1 MSKVI
6 NTLHSQLKKAYK
18 LSISRVRESTYAS
31 FMSPQNLIG
40 INFPIRKSDNS
51 IEMIKGYRVQ
61 HNNAL
66 GPYKGGLRFHKDVDI
81 DEATALATWMT
92 IKCAVQD
99 LPYGGGK
106 GGLAINPRDYSASEL
121 QTISREFSARLSN
134 YIGPEIDIPAPDVG
148 SNSQIMDWM
157 VDEHTKIT
165 RNIFDSKSTY
175 TGKSLVNGGS
185 LWREEATGY
194 GVALCIKEALG
205 NDVKDKTF
213 IVQGFGNVGSYV
225 TKTLESYGMKLIAV
239 GDHTGYYGVSNL
251 NNCYSTLSKLQSK
264 HGSINEVEGAV
275 ILNKTQF
282 FSTKCD
288 VVIPCALELQI
299 DEDIANNLNCK
310 FIAEGAN
317 GPIYDSAEDILK
329 LNNITVIPDVLANS
343 GGVLVSYFEWLQNRS
358 GEYWEKDIVVQ
369 KMDIKMIKTYRKIC
383 DVAEKYNCTLREACY
398 IYALIKIDDV
408 NKTKGI

>member
-18 LSISRVRESTYAS
+18 LSMSRVRESTYAS

-175 TGKSLVNGGS
+175 TGKSIVNGGS

-251 NNCYSTLSKLQSK
+251 KECYSTLSELQSK
-264 HGSINEVEGAV
+264 QGSINAVSDV

-282 FSTKCD
+282 FSTRCD

-299 DEDIANNLNCK
+299 DDDIAHNLNCK

-317 GPIYDSAEDILK
+317 GPIHDSAEDILK

-358 GEYWEKDIVVQ
+358 GEYWEKDTVVQ

>member
-18 LSISRVRESTYAS
+18 LSMSRVRESTYAS

-66 GPYKGGLRFHKDVDI
+66 GPYKGGLRFHKDVDM

-148 SNSQIMDWM
+148 TNSEIMDWM

-358 GEYWEKDIVVQ
+358 GEYWEKDTVVQ

>member
-175 TGKSLVNGGS
+175 TGKSIVNGGS

-225 TKTLESYGMKLIAV
+225 TKTLESYGMKLMAV
-239 GDHTGYYGVSNL
+239 GDHTGYYDVSNL
-251 NNCYSTLSKLQSK
+251 KECYSTLSELQSK
-264 HGSINEVEGAV
+264 QGSINAVSDV

-282 FSTKCD
+282 FSTRCD

-299 DEDIANNLNCK
+299 DDDIAHNLNCK

-317 GPIYDSAEDILK
+317 GPIHDSAEDILK

-358 GEYWEKDIVVQ
+358 GEYWEKDTVVQ

>member
-40 INFPIRKSDNS
+40 INFPILKSDNS

-99 LPYGGGK
+99 LPYGGEK
-106 GGLAINPRDYSASEL
+106 GGLAIKPRDYSASEL

-175 TGKSLVNGGS
+175 TGKSIVNGGS

-225 TKTLESYGMKLIAV
+225 TKTLESYGMKLMAV
-239 GDHTGYYGVSNL
+239 GDHTGYYDVSNL
-251 NNCYSTLSKLQSK
+251 KECHSTLSELQSK
-264 HGSINEVEGAV
+264 QGSINAVSDV

-282 FSTKCD
+282 FSTRCD

-299 DEDIANNLNCK
+299 DDDIAHNLNCK

-317 GPIYDSAEDILK
+317 GPIHDSAEDILK

-358 GEYWEKDIVVQ
+358 GEYWEKDTVVQ

-383 DVAEKYNCTLREACY
+383 DVAEKYTCTLREA
-398 IYALIKIDDV
+398 
-408 NKTKGI
+408 

>member
-18 LSISRVRESTYAS
+18 LSMSRVRESTYAS

-66 GPYKGGLRFHKDVDI
+66 GPYKGGLRFHKDVDM

-175 TGKSLVNGGS
+175 TGKSIVNGGS

-225 TKTLESYGMKLIAV
+225 TKTLESYGMKLMAV
-239 GDHTGYYGVSNL
+239 GDHTGYYDVSNL
-251 NNCYSTLSKLQSK
+251 KECHSTLSELQSK
-264 HGSINEVEGAV
+264 QGSINAVSDV

-282 FSTKCD
+282 FSTRCD

-299 DEDIANNLNCK
+299 DDDIAHNLNCK

-317 GPIYDSAEDILK
+317 GPIHDSAEDILK

-358 GEYWEKDIVVQ
+358 GEYWEKDTVVQ

>member
-40 INFPIRKSDNS
+40 INFPILKSDNS

-175 TGKSLVNGGS
+175 TGKSIVNGGS

-225 TKTLESYGMKLIAV
+225 TKTLESYGMKLMAV
-239 GDHTGYYGVSNL
+239 GDHTGYYDVSNL
-251 NNCYSTLSKLQSK
+251 KECYSTLSELQSK
-264 HGSINEVEGAV
+264 QGSINAVSDV

-282 FSTKCD
+282 FSTRCD

-299 DEDIANNLNCK
+299 DDDIAHNLNCK

-317 GPIYDSAEDILK
+317 GPIHDSAEDILK

-358 GEYWEKDIVVQ
+358 GEYWEKDTVVQ

>member
-18 LSISRVRESTYAS
+18 LSMSRVRESTYAS

-175 TGKSLVNGGS
+175 TGKSIVNGGS

-225 TKTLESYGMKLIAV
+225 TKTLESYGMKLMAV
-239 GDHTGYYGVSNL
+239 GDHTGYYDVSNL
-251 NNCYSTLSKLQSK
+251 KECHSTLSELQSK
-264 HGSINEVEGAV
+264 QGSINAVSDV

-282 FSTKCD
+282 FSTRCD

-299 DEDIANNLNCK
+299 DDDIAHNLNCK

-317 GPIYDSAEDILK
+317 GPIHDSAEDILK

>member
-40 INFPIRKSDNS
+40 INFPILKSDNS

-157 VDEHTKIT
+157 VDEHT
-165 RNIFDSKSTY
+165 
-175 TGKSLVNGGS
+175 
-185 LWREEATGY
+185 
-194 GVALCIKEALG
+194 
-205 NDVKDKTF
+205 
-213 IVQGFGNVGSYV
+213 
-225 TKTLESYGMKLIAV
+225 
-239 GDHTGYYGVSNL
+239 
-251 NNCYSTLSKLQSK
+251 
-264 HGSINEVEGAV
+264 
-275 ILNKTQF
+275 
-282 FSTKCD
+282 
-288 VVIPCALELQI
+288 
-299 DEDIANNLNCK
+299 
-310 FIAEGAN
+310 
-317 GPIYDSAEDILK
+317 
-329 LNNITVIPDVLANS
+329 
-343 GGVLVSYFEWLQNRS
+343 
-358 GEYWEKDIVVQ
+358 
-369 KMDIKMIKTYRKIC
+369 
-383 DVAEKYNCTLREACY
+383 
-398 IYALIKIDDV
+398 
-408 NKTKGI
+408 

>member
-1 MSKVI
+1 
-6 NTLHSQLKKAYK
+6 
-18 LSISRVRESTYAS
+18 
-31 FMSPQNLIG
+31 
-40 INFPIRKSDNS
+40 
-51 IEMIKGYRVQ
+51 
-61 HNNAL
+61 
-66 GPYKGGLRFHKDVDI
+66 
-81 DEATALATWMT
+81 
-92 IKCAVQD
+92 
-99 LPYGGGK
+99 
-106 GGLAINPRDYSASEL
+106 
-121 QTISREFSARLSN
+121 
-134 YIGPEIDIPAPDVG
+134 
-148 SNSQIMDWM
+148 M

-225 TKTLESYGMKLIAV
+225 TKTLESYGMKLMAV
-239 GDHTGYYGVSNL
+239 GDHTGYYDVSNL
-251 NNCYSTLSKLQSK
+251 KECYSTLSELQSK
-264 HGSINEVEGAV
+264 QGSINAVSDV

-282 FSTKCD
+282 FSTRCD

-299 DEDIANNLNCK
+299 DDDIAHNLNCK

-317 GPIYDSAEDILK
+317 GPIHDSAEDILK

-358 GEYWEKDIVVQ
+358 GEYWEKDTVVQ

>member
-18 LSISRVRESTYAS
+18 LSMSRVRESTYAS

-175 TGKSLVNGGS
+175 TGKSIVNGGS

-225 TKTLESYGMKLIAV
+225 TKTLESYGMKLMAV
-239 GDHTGYYGVSNL
+239 GDHTGYYDVSNL
-251 NNCYSTLSKLQSK
+251 KECYSTLSELQSK
-264 HGSINEVEGAV
+264 QGSINAVSDV

-299 DEDIANNLNCK
+299 DDDIAHNLNCK

-317 GPIYDSAEDILK
+317 GPIHDSAEDILK

-358 GEYWEKDIVVQ
+358 GEYWEKDTVVQ

>member
-175 TGKSLVNGGS
+175 TGKSIVNGGS

-225 TKTLESYGMKLIAV
+225 TKTLESYGMKLMAV
-239 GDHTGYYGVSNL
+239 GDHTGYYDVSNL
-251 NNCYSTLSKLQSK
+251 KECHSTLSELQSK
-264 HGSINEVEGAV
+264 QGSINAVSDV

-282 FSTKCD
+282 FSTRCD

-299 DEDIANNLNCK
+299 DDDIAHNLNCK

-317 GPIYDSAEDILK
+317 GPIHDSAEDILK

-358 GEYWEKDIVVQ
+358 GEYWEKDTVVQ

>member
-175 TGKSLVNGGS
+175 TGKSIVNGGS

-225 TKTLESYGMKLIAV
+225 TKTLESYGMKLMAV
-239 GDHTGYYGVSNL
+239 GDHTGYYDVSNL
-251 NNCYSTLSKLQSK
+251 KECHSTLSELQSK
-264 HGSINEVEGAV
+264 QGSINAVSDV

-282 FSTKCD
+282 FSTRCD

>member
-18 LSISRVRESTYAS
+18 LSMSRVRESTYAS

-225 TKTLESYGMKLIAV
+225 TKTLESYGMKLMAV
-239 GDHTGYYGVSNL
+239 GDHTGYYDVSNL
-251 NNCYSTLSKLQSK
+251 KECHSTLSELQSK
-264 HGSINEVEGAV
+264 QGSINAVSDV

-282 FSTKCD
+282 FSTRCD

-299 DEDIANNLNCK
+299 DDDIAHNLNCK

-317 GPIYDSAEDILK
+317 GPIHDSAEDILK

-358 GEYWEKDIVVQ
+358 GEYWEKDTVVQ

>member
-18 LSISRVRESTYAS
+18 LSMSRVRESTYAS

-175 TGKSLVNGGS
+175 TGKSIVNGGS

-225 TKTLESYGMKLIAV
+225 TKTLESYGMKLMAV
-239 GDHTGYYGVSNL
+239 GDHTGYYDVSNL
-251 NNCYSTLSKLQSK
+251 KECYSTLSELQSK
-264 HGSINEVEGAV
+264 QGSINAVSDV

-282 FSTKCD
+282 FSTRCD

-299 DEDIANNLNCK
+299 DDDIAHNLNCK

-317 GPIYDSAEDILK
+317 GPIHDSAEDILK

-358 GEYWEKDIVVQ
+358 GEYWEKDTVVQ

>member
-40 INFPIRKSDNS
+40 INFPILKSDNS

>member
-40 INFPIRKSDNS
+40 INFPILKSDNS

-148 SNSQIMDWM
+148 TNSEIMDWM

-175 TGKSLVNGGS
+175 TGKSIVNGGS

-225 TKTLESYGMKLIAV
+225 TKTLESYGMKLMAV
-239 GDHTGYYGVSNL
+239 GDHTGYYDVSNL
-251 NNCYSTLSKLQSK
+251 KECHSTLSELQSK
-264 HGSINEVEGAV
+264 QGSINAVSDV

-282 FSTKCD
+282 FSTRCD

-299 DEDIANNLNCK
+299 DDDIAHNLNCK

-317 GPIYDSAEDILK
+317 GPIHDSAEDILK

-358 GEYWEKDIVVQ
+358 GEYWEKDTVVQ

>member
-40 INFPIRKSDNS
+40 INFPILKSDNS

-175 TGKSLVNGGS
+175 TGKSIVNGGS

-225 TKTLESYGMKLIAV
+225 TKTLESYGMKLMAV
-239 GDHTGYYGVSNL
+239 GDHTGYYDVSNL
-251 NNCYSTLSKLQSK
+251 KECHSTLSELQSK
-264 HGSINEVEGAV
+264 QGSINAVSDV

-282 FSTKCD
+282 FSTRCD

-299 DEDIANNLNCK
+299 DDDIAHNLNCK

-317 GPIYDSAEDILK
+317 GPIHDSAEDILK

-358 GEYWEKDIVVQ
+358 GEYWEKDTVVQ

>member
-18 LSISRVRESTYAS
+18 LSMSRVRESTYAS

-66 GPYKGGLRFHKDVDI
+66 GPYKGGLRFHKDVDM

-106 GGLAINPRDYSASEL
+106 GGLAINPRDYNASEL

-148 SNSQIMDWM
+148 TNSEIMDWM

>member
-148 SNSQIMDWM
+148 TNSEIMDWM

-175 TGKSLVNGGS
+175 TGKSIVNGGS

-225 TKTLESYGMKLIAV
+225 TKTLESYGMKLMAV
-239 GDHTGYYGVSNL
+239 GDHTGYYDVSNL
-251 NNCYSTLSKLQSK
+251 KECHSTLSELQSK
-264 HGSINEVEGAV
+264 QGSINAVSDV

-282 FSTKCD
+282 FSTRCD

-299 DEDIANNLNCK
+299 DDDIAHNLNCK

-317 GPIYDSAEDILK
+317 GPIHDSAEDILK